1 MALSPLVN
9 YFTPLLDPTY
19 ANVWTPDI
27 FWRLVLYWHG
37 GIFIPWITAL
47 AVVACMKFKL
57 NAMPGIAGRLIK
69 ESVFVGGFIAVPLAG
84 IAGIFDVYDRFLLG
98 IPLWAQITAFMIGD
112 EMAIALIVAMLVYPA
127 VYGGGYR
134 HVGMP
139 YYTVF
144 LGVVGALTSAVMGHV
159 GGWIS
164 WFGPSPPIVAQYVN
178 ATMFPVTGYYNS
190 TAVIMFTQG
199 VVGSH
204 SHLMLVALMAGVV
217 ALVAVSFGYYE
228 TWSRG
233 AKAVAGF
240 GFAVMILSLLTGIWM
255 YVVSGLGNY
264 AIPTFFVSGP
274 GGING
279 IAADDLVTGMVG
291 FGTVFVLVGLL
302 AHSRGALTGE
312 GTPLFRDPLFL
323 SMVGGWLIIYLVIP
337 ITGYYIEMHHDF
349 FFANGISFDDAFNRF
364 HQDLGFYVMPALVT
378 LILALDSYGISG
390 RIRRYSG
397 FLLLAGMTIAF
408 VFGET
413 YTLVAL
419 STAFL
424 YTALFGGFLI
434 GLGAFV
440 GAVFLE
446 HQVPRPS
453 PIQQQATVS

>member
-9 YFTPLLDPTY
+9 YFTPLLNPAY

-37 GIFIPWITAL
+37 GLFIPWITAL
-47 AVVACMKFKL
+47 AVVVCMKFKL
-57 NAMPGIAGRLIK
+57 NAMPGVAGRLIK
-69 ESVFVGGFIAVPLAG
+69 ESVFIGGFIAVPLAG
-84 IAGIFDVYDRFLLG
+84 IAGIFDVYDRFALG
-98 IPLWAQITAFMIGD
+98 VPLWAQITAFMIGD
-112 EMAIALIVAMLVYPA
+112 EMAVALIVAMLVYPA

-144 LGVVGALTSAVMGHV
+144 FGVVGALTSAIMGHV

-164 WFGPSPPIVAQYVN
+164 WFGPNPPIVAQYVN
-178 ATMFPVTGYYNS
+178 ATMYPVTGYYNS
-190 TAVIMFTQG
+190 TAVIMFTESI
-199 VVGSH
+199 VGSH

-217 ALVAVSFGYYE
+217 ALVAASFGFYE
-228 TWSRG
+228 NWSRG
-233 AKAVAGF
+233 TRLVANF

-279 IAADDLVTGMVG
+279 IAADDLVTGAVG
-291 FGTVFVLVGLL
+291 FGAFFVLVGLF

-312 GTPLFRDPLFL
+312 GKPLFRDPLFL
-323 SMVGGWLIIYLVIP
+323 SIMVGWLFIYLVIP

-349 FFANGISFDDAFNRF
+349 FFVNGTSFDDAFNRF
-364 HQDLGFYVMPALVT
+364 HQDFGFYTLPALVT
-378 LILALDSYGISG
+378 LVLALDSYGISG

-397 FLLLAGMTIAF
+397 YLLLAGMTIAF
-408 VFGET
+408 VFGES
-413 YTLVAL
+413 YTMITL
-419 STAFL
+419 SSAFL
-424 YTALFGGFLI
+424 YAAVFGGILM
-434 GLGAFV
+434 GLGALV
-440 GAVFLE
+440 GAVYLE
-446 HQVPRPS
+446 SQAPRPGVVQPS
-453 PIQQQATVS
+453 AKVS